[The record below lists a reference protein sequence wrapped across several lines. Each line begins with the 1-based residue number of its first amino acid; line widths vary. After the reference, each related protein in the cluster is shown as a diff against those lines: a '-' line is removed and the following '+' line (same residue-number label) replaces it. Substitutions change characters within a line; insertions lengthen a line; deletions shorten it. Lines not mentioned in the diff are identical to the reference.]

1 MSEYIIAIELGSSK
15 VVGVAGYRNENGELV
30 VAAIEKEQAAA
41 NIIKRGC
48 VQNVK
53 EVFACIKRVKIKLEN
68 RISPARIEKLYVG
81 VGGMSVVADDKISNC
96 SFSEDSII
104 KQGHVE
110 KMKEDCRKTVSP
122 SVDLLDL
129 VSTGYIIDGRPERNP
144 IGVTGTVIE
153 ARYKAITAKPTLKRN
168 IDRCMTDMKLPIAGY
183 ITSAL
188 ATAEVVLTKEE
199 RMLGCM
205 LIDMGAETTT
215 VSIYKNDTL
224 VLLET
229 LPMGGRNITRDIM
242 SLNLVY
248 NEAERLKIASGKAK
262 GFKSENNIHLRLE
275 GDNMVEIDLAKLS
288 SVVEARAE
296 EIVANIE
303 EQIKRS
309 GLERKDLV
317 SGAVVV
323 GGAANLDGLLSLLED
338 HLSVKVRKGV
348 LRKDIQVVEKEQSQ
362 VNDYIQ
368 AVGLLSLAKIVC
380 TSTPAPQED
389 DELPAPSQNES
400 EKELIEEKKEE
411 KIDKKQVVNED
422 PKPEEKNE
430 KKTKRG
436 GFLGFFQKLIEEGEN
451 ED

>member
-15 VVGVAGYRNENGELV
+15 IVGVAGYRNENGELV
-30 VAAIEKEQAAA
+30 VSAIEKEPVAA

-53 EVFACIKRVKIKLEN
+53 DVFACIKRVKMKLEN
-68 RISPARIEKLYVG
+68 RIAPARIEKLYVG

-104 KQGHVE
+104 KQEHVE
-110 KMKEDCRKTVSP
+110 KMKNDCRSTISQ
-122 SVDLLDL
+122 SVDLLEL

-144 IGVTGTVIE
+144 IGATGTIIE
-153 ARYKAITAKPTLKRN
+153 ARYKAVTAKPTLKRN
-168 IDRCMTDMKLPIAGY
+168 IVRCIADLKLPIAGY

-188 ATAEVVLTKEE
+188 ATAEVVLNKEE

-248 NEAERLKIASGKAK
+248 NEAEKLKIASGKAK

-275 GDNMVEIDLAKLS
+275 GDNTMEIDLAKLS
-288 SVVEARAE
+288 SVVEARSE

-309 GLERKDLV
+309 GLDRKELV

-338 HLSVKVRKGV
+338 HLGMKVRKGV
-348 LRKDIQVVEKEQSQ
+348 LRRDIQVVEKEQIQ
-362 VNDYIQ
+362 VNDYLQ
-368 AVGLLSLAKIVC
+368 AVGLLSLAKGVC
-380 TSTPAPQED
+380 TSTPIVED
-389 DELPAPSQNES
+389 VEETPLPSK
-400 EKELIEEKKEE
+400 KEIDVSKTVGDKDSDSTSDLKKDEEKSN
-411 KIDKKQVVNED
+411 KKGFWNFL
-422 PKPEEKNE
+422 KN
-430 KKTKRG
+430 
-436 GFLGFFQKLIEEGEN
+436 LIEEGEN